1 MKRVLTLC
9 ADDYGQSAAIDRGI
23 LRLLAQA
30 RLSQVSCLANGP
42 AWAADAAALARTGV
56 QAGLHFNLTEGRPLS
71 AALARLWPRL
81 PGLQTLLVQA
91 HLGRLPLDALRQELQ
106 AQWQAFE
113 QALGRPPIH
122 LDGHQ
127 HVHHLPQIRQLVL
140 EQLAAQPR
148 FKVRHTGRVR
158 GPGYLVKRTLIEGT
172 GGRALGRQLQAL
184 RRQAN
189 DTLQGVYDFSEPDY
203 RCLMQGWL
211 RALPAAGGMVFCH
224 PGEPGDDTGDAIAAA
239 RARELAYLDSPDFAA
254 DLANAEVRLA

>member
-1 MKRVLTLC
+1 VKRVLTLC

-23 LRLLAQA
+23 LRLVAHG
-30 RLSQVSCLANGP
+30 RLSMVSCLANGP
-42 AWAADAAALARTGV
+42 AWAADAAGLARTGV

-71 AALARLWPRL
+71 PVLARLWPQL
-81 PGLQTLLVQA
+81 PDLQTLIVQA

-106 AQWQAFE
+106 AQWQVFE

-127 HVHHLPQIRQLVL
+127 HVHHLPQIRGLVL
-140 EQLAAQPR
+140 EQLAANPR

-172 GGRALGRQLQAL
+172 GGRALGRQLQSL

-189 DTLQGVYDFSEPDY
+189 DTLLGVYDFSEPDY
-203 RCLMQGWL
+203 RRLMQGWL
-211 RALPAAGGMVFCH
+211 QELPRSGGLLFCH
-224 PGEPGDDTGDAIAAA
+224 PGEPGDGSGDAIGAA
-239 RARELAYLDSPDFAA
+239 RARELAYLGGPEFAA
-254 DLANAEVRLA
+254 DLAGADVRLA